1 MKTITVFTPTFNR
14 AYCLHLLYESLCQQ
28 LNQDF
33 EWMIID
39 DGSSDNTKQ
48 LVNGWIAENKI
59 SITYIYKDNGGM
71 HTGHNTAYENIKT
84 PLNVCIDSDDY
95 LTNNAVAL
103 ILKRWNSIEK
113 DVENQKIAGIV
124 GLDVFKT
131 GKIVGTKFPEDL
143 AFSTLTDIYEKY
155 QIAGDKKLVLR
166 TEIVNKYQRYPIY
179 EGEKFVPLGILYLQI
194 DQDYVLS
201 CLNEPLCVVEYMTD
215 GSSMNI
221 FKQYK
226 RHPQG
231 FRYSRYIELKC
242 YKKLKTK
249 LIKIL
254 HLISSTLFI
263 GDFRFFK
270 NNSEKLL
277 TFILLPFG
285 FVFHGYVLYKIKN

>member
-1 MKTITVFTPTFNR
+1 MKTLTVFTPTFNR
-14 AYCLHLLYESLCQQ
+14 AYCLHFLYESLCKQN
-28 LNQDF
+28 NQDF

-39 DGSSDNTKQ
+39 DGSSDNTKE
-48 LVNGWIAENKI
+48 LVEGWILENKI
-59 SITYIYKDNGGM
+59 AITYIYKENGGM

-95 LTNNAVAL
+95 MTDNAVAL
-103 ILKRWNSIEK
+103 ILTKWHSIEQ
-113 DVENQKIAGIV
+113 DVESKKIAGIV

-131 GKIVGTKFPEDL
+131 GKIVGTKFPEEL
-143 AFSTLTDIYEKY
+143 AFSTLTDIYEKH
-155 QIAGDKKLVLR
+155 QVKGDKKLVLR
-166 TEIVNKYQRYPIY
+166 TEVVQNYPKYPTF

-201 CLNEPLCVVEYMTD
+201 CLNEPLCVVEYMED

-231 FRYSRYIELKC
+231 FRYSRYIELNC

-249 LIKIL
+249 IIKVL

-263 GDFRFFK
+263 GDFNFFK
-270 NNSEKLL
+270 NNPEKLL
-277 TFILLPFG
+277 TFLLLPLG
-285 FVFHGYVLYKIKN
+285 LLFHLYVLTKIK